1 MLQQILNDVRKES
14 SIIEIGILIFYGSIA
29 EAYIID
35 YRSILYAYKLYCRSI
50 EEIILYGK
58 SEFNLYFV
66 SIKSDQ
72 LAIKEKFESQSH
84 IQLGKCT
91 NARTILL
98 KIFKY

>member
-1 MLQQILNDVRKES
+1 MLTMFLVGPICEVAYNVLQQILNDVRKES

-72 LAIKEKFESQSH
+72 LAIKEKFRIIYSV
-84 IQLGKCT
+84 
-91 NARTILL
+91 R
-98 KIFKY
+98 